1 MIRIYA
7 LIFVALFVCGCA
19 VGGTDSPK
27 GDFDKSV
34 ELKDFEPL
42 IKEASSQKPINI
54 DELGIE
60 NLGDKDSV
68 AFYDAPQV
76 KILELLKA
84 YQKEHFR
91 FNESLENLAK
101 DKTQKDFV
109 EHYKIAQRN
118 ILLGA
123 LIRYH
128 NTDIEKRISY
138 DEFANI
144 TNSFFTEQGQF
155 IMDFGEYFFMALDNI
170 ESTEICKEDSC
181 GHGTEMFNLMNIYVN
196 LKEQNKLNDRLKR
209 IFNYGRKGQN
219 DYIRI
224 NFAYKGIEL
233 WHDRLNIK
241 NLFATKPSKKQMY
254 DFVGEFDLDYMSE
267 DLEIFM
273 DFWTEIYLMRL
284 YAAKYGIEIALG
296 NENAKSII
304 ESNPEVCLFDI
315 YLDKNATKICE
326 NLALTQRMVKDFM
339 AKIAKPDRK
348 FLTIFDDKMCAIVDF
363 GALDSEKYVGNSKKP
378 KIITN
383 PNNKSIS
390 CNAVKEALQKID
402 LQNSRAKISGEWE
415 MLEFLLSDKNINKQ
429 NEVDSCHSKGD
440 DSAICDKILDTWSES
455 CARGEEKY
463 CIAIFAIH
471 SKSHYECSE
480 TGNSP
485 ALKQYCDNENSKIDK
500 SLTLLKQNCDKGM
513 ANSCHAVGEFYN
525 MLYIEN
531 RSKEESQKAPQMLD
545 EALLYFQKSCDLDM
559 AMSCISIASV
569 LEIKYEYWDLQDTK
583 QVKIYADK
591 ARAISDKDCK
601 AGVKMACDFKES
613 YMEIK

>member
-1 MIRIYA
+1 MIKIYSF
-7 LIFVALFVCGCA
+7 IFIALFACGCA
-19 VGGTDSPK
+19 VGGVDSPK
-27 GDFDKSV
+27 DKISQSV

-42 IKEASSQKPINI
+42 LKEASSQKPINM
-54 DELGIE
+54 DELGFE
-60 NLGDKDSV
+60 DFGDKDSV
-68 AFYDAPQV
+68 AFYDTPQV

-91 FNESLENLAK
+91 FNESLENIAK

-109 EHYKIAQRN
+109 EYYKKAQRN

-128 NTDIEKRISY
+128 NTDKEKRISY

-144 TNSFFTEQGQF
+144 TNSFFDEQGQF
-155 IMDFGEYFFMALDNI
+155 ITDFGEYFFMALDNI

-181 GHGTEMFNLMNIYVN
+181 GHGTEMFNLMNIYVS
-196 LKEQNKLNDRLKR
+196 LKEQNKLNDRLKN

-241 NLFATKPSKKQMY
+241 NLLATKPSKKQMY
-254 DFVGEFDLDYMSE
+254 DFVGEFDLDGIPE
-267 DLEIFM
+267 ELEIFM

-284 YAAKYGIEIALG
+284 YAAKYGVEIALG
-296 NENAKSII
+296 NEFVESMI

-363 GALDSEKYVGNSKKP
+363 GALYDEKLFGSHTFKEP

-383 PNNKSIS
+383 PNNKSVL
-390 CNAVKEALQKID
+390 CNAVKEAMQKV
-402 LQNSRAKISGEWE
+402 E
-415 MLEFLLSDKNINKQ
+415 
-429 NEVDSCHSKGD
+429 
-440 DSAICDKILDTWSES
+440 
-455 CARGEEKY
+455 
-463 CIAIFAIH
+463 
-471 SKSHYECSE
+471 
-480 TGNSP
+480 
-485 ALKQYCDNENSKIDK
+485 
-500 SLTLLKQNCDKGM
+500 
-513 ANSCHAVGEFYN
+513 
-525 MLYIEN
+525 
-531 RSKEESQKAPQMLD
+531 
-545 EALLYFQKSCDLDM
+545 
-559 AMSCISIASV
+559 
-569 LEIKYEYWDLQDTK
+569 
-583 QVKIYADK
+583 
-591 ARAISDKDCK
+591 
-601 AGVKMACDFKES
+601 
-613 YMEIK
+613 